1 MDYLIPYVLEWMNM
15 LVRWLHVITGIAW
28 IGASFYFVWLDNSLR
43 PPAPGSDLA
52 NKGVAGELWA
62 VHGGGFYNPQKYL
75 VAPAE
80 LPAEL
85 HWFKWEAYSTWLSGF
100 ALLVIVYWLNA
111 QAMMVDRAV
120 ADLAPWQAV
129 GVGLGCIV
137 AGWIVYDLLC
147 RSPLGKHDLAFGVVV
162 FALLVGAAWVLTHV
176 LSGRAAYIHVGAM
189 IGTIMVANVAMVII
203 PGQRRMVEAM
213 RAGQKPDPVY
223 GIRGKQR
230 SVHNNYFTL
239 PVVFIMISNHFA
251 MTYRHPHA
259 WAVLA
264 VIMAAGVFI
273 RHFFNL
279 RHKGRVEWVYPAIG
293 VALLLGLAVVLAPPR
308 AGRGEG
314 DGRFRAR
321 AGDRRPALRVVPCGA
336 SDAAGLRERARGRDA
351 GRRARH
357 RAERAPHLPAGR
369 ATEGDAAREHDQYDG
384 CGADGNRRVVRGR
397 SKYRTVIVPGVCGA
411 RTSWWA
417 PRAHQWRAIR
427 KRFVYFNVRSN
438 SWKMRRYSSYQLSG
452 CTNECFSSG

>member
-308 AGRGEG
+308 PAAAKGTVDFARVQAIVAQRCVSCHAAHPTQPGFASAPAGVML
-314 DGRFRAR
+314 D
-321 AGDRRPALRVVPCGA
+321 
-336 SDAAGLRERARGRDA
+336 DAHGIAQNAPRIYQQAVQLKAMPLANMTNMTD
-351 GRRARH
+351 
-357 RAERAPHLPAGR
+357 AERTEIGAWFEAG
-369 ATEGDAAREHDQYDG
+369 ANT
-384 CGADGNRRVVRGR
+384 GR
-397 SKYRTVIVPGVCGA
+397 
-411 RTSWWA
+411 
-417 PRAHQWRAIR
+417 
-427 KRFVYFNVRSN
+427 
-438 SWKMRRYSSYQLSG
+438 
-452 CTNECFSSG
+452 